1 MPMMTLAIASVLNRK
16 KVKAMSDKKKVPIQL
31 FAVQMRVSRIQQDMK
46 ELEKE
51 LDELEEALLGDKNES

>member
-1 MPMMTLAIASVLNRK
+1 
-16 KVKAMSDKKKVPIQL
+16 MSDKKKVPIQL

-51 LDELEEALLGDKNES
+51 LDELEEALRGDKNES

>member
-1 MPMMTLAIASVLNRK
+1 
-16 KVKAMSDKKKVPIQL
+16 MSDKKKVPIQL